1 MVAIMGCPTWMF
13 SRALLVAWA
22 SVTLGVLTPVY
33 AQRPDPGAAAALAE
47 TLKALTDPNGKA
59 TPLGDGTGSA
69 EIDQQVR
76 ALTGSPQLTQEVY
89 NLAAQVLADLVQSTG
104 GDMGKLFDALERA
117 KSDPGAFVAT
127 LSPQTRDRLK
137 ELSDKIAATRR

>member
-1 MVAIMGCPTWMF
+1 MDDIMDCRTSILF
-13 SRALLVAWA
+13 RTLLVALA
-22 SVTLGVLTPVY
+22 SVTLGFLTPVH
-33 AQRPDPGAAAALAE
+33 AQGPDPGAALADM
-47 TLKALTDPNGKA
+47 LKALADQSGKA
-59 TPLGDGTGSA
+59 APPGPGGSA

-76 ALTGSPQLTQEVY
+76 ALTGSPELTQEVY

-104 GDMGKLFDALERA
+104 GDMGKVFEALDRA